1 MFGCIV
7 KIILENNFQCLV
19 IFWKCY
25 FPTNF
30 SHFLSHF
37 LNFQKNFIS
46 QNPTPHNTETT
57 KMPPPTPLPKNK
69 IRDQRDQADRRE
81 SRSAREWLARKQIG
95 ERVIGDQAD
104 RRRSD
109 PVQKGEGDQ
118 ERERSAVRTEN
129 LASRT
134 RRRDLAT
141 ASRVGPLL
149 TLLTLSSL
157 SLSLSLYRSTA
168 SVSPSFSLSFSFCM
182 FVSSS
187 LCASM
192 SFESDLKVK

>member
-1 MFGCIV
+1 MFGCII

-37 LNFQKNFIS
+37 LNFQTNFIS
-46 QNPTPHNTETT
+46 QNPPPHNTETT
-57 KMPPPTPLPKNK
+57 KTPPPTPLPKYK
-69 IRDQRDQADRRE
+69 IRDQRDQVDRRE

-118 ERERSAVRTEN
+118 ERERWAARTEN

-134 RRRDLAT
+134 RRHDLAT
-141 ASRVGPLL
+141 ASRVRPLL
-149 TLLTLSSL
+149 TLPTLS

-168 SVSPSFSLSFSFCM
+168 SVSPSFSLSFSLCVS
-182 FVSSS
+182 VSSS

-192 SFESDLKVK
+192 SSGSDLKVK

>member
-1 MFGCIV
+1 M
-7 KIILENNFQCLV
+7 
-19 IFWKCY
+19 
-25 FPTNF
+25 
-30 SHFLSHF
+30 
-37 LNFQKNFIS
+37 
-46 QNPTPHNTETT
+46 
-57 KMPPPTPLPKNK
+57 
-69 IRDQRDQADRRE
+69 
-81 SRSAREWLARKQIG
+81 ARKQIG

-118 ERERSAVRTEN
+118 ERERWAARTEN

-134 RRRDLAT
+134 RQRDLAT

-149 TLLTLSSL
+149 TLPTLS

-168 SVSPSFSLSFSFCM
+168 SVSPSFSLSFSLCVS
-182 FVSSS
+182 VSSS

-192 SFESDLKVK
+192 SSGSDLKVK

>member
-30 SHFLSHF
+30 SHFLNHF
-37 LNFQKNFIS
+37 LNFQTNFIS
-46 QNPTPHNTETT
+46 QNPPPHNTETT
-57 KMPPPTPLPKNK
+57 KTPPPTPLPKYK
-69 IRDQRDQADRRE
+69 IRDQRDQVDRRE

-95 ERVIGDQAD
+95 ERVIGD
-104 RRRSD
+104 
-109 PVQKGEGDQ
+109 DQ
-118 ERERSAVRTEN
+118 TRFKREREIKKERDRWRELRTW
-129 LASRT
+129 
-134 RRRDLAT
+134 RRELDGAIL
-141 ASRVGPLL
+141 PLRL
-149 TLLTLSSL
+149 GLGHCSLSLLSLLSL

-168 SVSPSFSLSFSFCM
+168 FVSPSFSLSFALCM
-182 FVSSS
+182 SVSSS

-192 SFESDLKVK
+192 SSGSDLKVK